1 MLRRQPQG
9 IVALVSD
16 IRLGNGPTGWDV
28 ARHVRRVSPDLPVI
42 YMSGDGAVDWASMGV
57 PNSIMIAKPFVMQQI
72 IVALAT
78 LLNSGGPFPRI

>member
-1 MLRRQPQG
+1 
-9 IVALVSD
+9 
-16 IRLGNGPTGWDV
+16 
-28 ARHVRRVSPDLPVI
+28 
-42 YMSGDGAVDWASMGV
+42 MSGDGAVDWASMGV